1 VQSTTPRG
9 FTDHEHVDNLGVIH
23 MNGRVYDP
31 VLGRF
36 LSPDPV
42 VQAPYDAQSWN
53 RYSYVRN
60 NPLRYTDPSGFVC
73 FNSAPPH
80 GFMPDY
86 CFRSMMETIVVEA
99 SRIRDS
105 LSSLSVDLWRSSEP
119 SDGSRGAG
127 SLSGERGE
135 ASGDALVL
143 SSGPIPPEAPAQ
155 DSVTPTEEVVVTA
168 ARILDDAVSIT
179 VDAADFAARSLV
191 YDYRDPL
198 GGSFLLEA
206 ATLLPITKVGKIA
219 KLDVIEDVAT
229 TVIGRVKDL
238 RSLPDGY
245 RSLLDRLPDR
255 GNPKANWAQNS
266 GVLRS
271 EMRRG
276 LPVRDMSPGDNS
288 GAFLNAE
295 RSLLR
300 DRGWSFDDRSNYWMP
315 PEP

>member
-1 VQSTTPRG
+1 
-9 FTDHEHVDNLGVIH
+9 VDKSGP
-23 MNGRVYDP
+23 NGR
-31 VLGRF
+31 GRAF
-36 LSPDPV
+36 
-42 VQAPYDAQSWN
+42 
-53 RYSYVRN
+53 
-60 NPLRYTDPSGFVC
+60 
-73 FNSAPPH
+73 
-80 GFMPDY
+80 
-86 CFRSMMETIVVEA
+86 
-99 SRIRDS
+99 
-105 LSSLSVDLWRSSEP
+105 
-119 SDGSRGAG
+119 
-127 SLSGERGE
+127 LSGERGE

>member
-1 VQSTTPRG
+1 
-9 FTDHEHVDNLGVIH
+9 
-23 MNGRVYDP
+23 VYDP

-36 LSPDPV
+36 LSPDPM
-42 VQAPYDAQSWN
+42 VQSPYDAQSWN

-73 FNSAPPH
+73 FNSSPP
-80 GFMPDY
+80 GAFAPDY
-86 CFRSMMETIVVEA
+86 CFRTLMETVVVQA
-99 SRIRDS
+99 SRLTDS
-105 LSSLSVDLWRSSEP
+105 LVSVFGNSGAGYVSSSEHSGGDSAANSDLPP
-119 SDGSRGAG
+119 SELPTQDPEPTPIVSPAP
-127 SLSGERGE
+127 
-135 ASGDALVL
+135 DA
-143 SSGPIPPEAPAQ
+143 
-155 DSVTPTEEVVVTA
+155 VTPTEEILVTA
-168 ARILDDAVSIT
+168 SRVLDAAVSFT
-179 VDAADFAARSLV
+179 LDAADLAARTLV
-191 YDYRDPL
+191 YDYQDPL
-198 GGSFLLEA
+198 AGSYLLEA
-206 ATLLPITKVGKIA
+206 ATLLPVTRIA
-219 KLDVIEDVAT
+219 KIGKLEVAEDVAT

-238 RSLPDGY
+238 RDLPDGF

-255 GNPKANWAQNS
+255 GNPRANWAQNS

-300 DRGWSFDDRSNYWMP
+300 DRGWSFDGPSNYWLP